1 MQRFW
6 KDLRIKNKKIYNIK
20 EVKKMFKYIEI
31 KSILKKII
39 DNNEPHYKLPSRN
52 EIIKM
57 YNVSD
62 ITVRKALEELLREGY

>member
-1 MQRFW
+1 
-6 KDLRIKNKKIYNIK
+6 
-20 EVKKMFKYIEI
+20 MFKYIEI